1 MSQPGAQA
9 GRQKL
14 QLVAPA
20 APDAG
25 GEEKSTL
32 AQQTYAR
39 VKEDIFEFRM
49 APGQR
54 YSEQEL
60 ANRLGVSRTPL
71 RFALHVLAREGYLVR
86 LDGHACWQVKPFEL
100 GYYDDLYDFRTQLEL
115 IAVRR
120 LCALDP
126 APDLGQ
132 LCAFWLAPQ
141 RQRAADGVTVA
152 REDER
157 FHSALV
163 ALAGNAEMQRTHASL
178 TERIRIVRRLDFIS
192 AERIAAAFDEHAGIL
207 RALLARRAD
216 EASDLIQGHIGA
228 SRHEISR
235 ITLQRLA
242 QATARGAA
250 AQPA

>member
-1 MSQPGAQA
+1 MVQQA
-9 GRQKL
+9 AHEASEPK
-14 QLVAPA
+14 
-20 APDAG
+20 
-25 GEEKSTL
+25 KSTL
-32 AQQTYAR
+32 AQQTHAR
-39 VKEDIFEFRM
+39 IKEDIFEFRM

-100 GYYDDLYDFRTQLEL
+100 SYYDDLYDFRTQLEL

-126 APDLGQ
+126 APDLGE
-132 LCAFWLAPQ
+132 LCAFWLAPK
-141 RQRAADGVTVA
+141 RLRVREGMVVA
-152 REDER
+152 GEDEK
-157 FHSALV
+157 FHSELV
-163 ALAGNAEMQRTHASL
+163 ALTGNAEMQRTHASL
-178 TERIRIVRRLDFIS
+178 TERIRIIRRLDFIS
-192 AERIAAAFDEHAGIL
+192 AERIEAAFEEHAGIL

-216 EASDLIQGHIGA
+216 EAARLIQGHIGA
-228 SRHEISR
+228 SRVEISR

-242 QATARGAA
+242 QATALGAA
-250 AQPA
+250 GQPA